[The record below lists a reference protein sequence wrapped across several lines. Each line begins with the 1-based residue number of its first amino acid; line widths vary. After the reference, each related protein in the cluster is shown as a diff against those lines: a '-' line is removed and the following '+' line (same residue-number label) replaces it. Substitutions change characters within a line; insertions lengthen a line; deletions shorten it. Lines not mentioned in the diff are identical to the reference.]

1 MEQPKNPGG
10 DSRFG
15 GRSVDE
21 FVAQLRGFTDR
32 LQSLAGVVP
41 GRLSIPALPRPPGA
55 LSAAQLKAIAR
66 AVSAQRQS
74 FAAMKA
80 QIDAFDDQ
88 MAVFEQVLD
97 PLIEWSA
104 TWTRL
109 EEAVSNLVGRDGPRK
124 QLGS

>member
-1 MEQPKNPGG
+1 MEQPKDPGRE
-10 DSRFG
+10 SRFG

-21 FVAQLRGFTDR
+21 FVSQLRGFTDR
-32 LQSLAGVVP
+32 VQGLAGMVP
-41 GRLSIPALPRPPGA
+41 GRLSIPALPSPPGA
-55 LSAAQLKAIAR
+55 LSAAQLRAIAQ

-88 MAVFEQVLD
+88 MAVFEQILE

-104 TWTRL
+104 TWTKL
-109 EEAVSNLVGRDGPRK
+109 EEAVSHLVGRDGPRN
-124 QLGS
+124 